1 MRLLLALRAIF
12 FVLLL
17 PGTVAGYVPFGILR
31 AADRLRLPELSPS
44 SVGAS
49 ILAIAGAVV
58 LLRCVWDFFAKGKG
72 TLAPIDAPRV
82 LVVSGL
88 YRFTRNPMYNGVIA
102 LIVGE
107 AWLFGSVSLL
117 QYALLVL
124 VFFHLWVVLYE
135 EPTLTSQFG
144 ESYRVYRRAVPRWGF
159 TTRPFQEGTGKNID
173 LVDGRPGRMAS
184 ASAVLHVLRSDCQ
197 QIRAHPSERNASWM
211 SARLS

>member
-1 MRLLLALRAIF
+1 VPFPLNMRLLLALRAIF

-117 QYALLVL
+117 QYAFLVL

-159 TTRPFQEGTGKNID
+159 TTRPFQEGTGST
-173 LVDGRPGRMAS
+173 A
-184 ASAVLHVLRSDCQ
+184 
-197 QIRAHPSERNASWM
+197 
-211 SARLS
+211 

>member
-1 MRLLLALRAIF
+1 MASAVVPWPRSLQDLPFPLNMRLLLALRAIF

-49 ILAIAGAVV
+49 ILAIAGTVV
-58 LLRCVWDFFAKGKG
+58 LLRCVWDFFAKGHG
-72 TLAPIDAPRV
+72 TLAPIDPPRV

-88 YRFTRNPMYNGVIA
+88 YRFTRNPMYNGVLA
-102 LIVGE
+102 LILGE

-117 QYALLVL
+117 KYALLVL
-124 VFFHLWVVLYE
+124 VLFHLWVVVYE

-159 TTRPFQEGTGKNID
+159 TTRPFQEGTGST
-173 LVDGRPGRMAS
+173 A
-184 ASAVLHVLRSDCQ
+184 
-197 QIRAHPSERNASWM
+197 
-211 SARLS
+211 

>member
-1 MRLLLALRAIF
+1 MASISSGFAAQQRMHQTARQRTASAPLVMRQSAVPFPLNMRLLLALRAIF

-159 TTRPFQEGTGKNID
+159 TTRPFQEGTGST
-173 LVDGRPGRMAS
+173 A
-184 ASAVLHVLRSDCQ
+184 
-197 QIRAHPSERNASWM
+197 
-211 SARLS
+211 